1 MIVRLFRRP
10 WIFVTL
16 LVIIAAAVMV
26 RLGIWQLDR
35 LAGRRAF
42 NQQVLSQIDQPPL
55 ALTKDV
61 ISGDLDALEFRS
73 VQVNGEFDLDNA
85 LVLGN
90 QVWDEQIGVH
100 LLTPLKIAGTDSH
113 ILVDRGWIPFEEWEN
128 RNLRAYNLKG
138 DVSVEGMLRVSQ
150 TKLGL
155 RDCLDDSAGE
165 PPFQVWCL
173 ALDGIASYLPY
184 DLLSVYL
191 IQAPVGEQSAAPYQ
205 ALPQIE
211 ITEGPHL
218 GYAVQWFTF
227 AGVLLIGYPFFVRRE
242 MQARQRKTEI
252 EADPGA
258 DDQYHGWAAHLDEQQ
273 KSIYK
278 MDDDEK
284 R

>member
-1 MIVRLFRRP
+1 MISVLFRRP
-10 WIFVTL
+10 WIFITI

-26 RLGIWQLDR
+26 RLGNWQLDR

-61 ISGDLDALEFRS
+61 ISGDLDALEFRT
-73 VQVNGEFDLDNA
+73 VQVVGKLDQDNA

-90 QVWDEQIGVH
+90 QVWEEQIGVH
-100 LLTPLKIAGTDSH
+100 LLTPLKIVGTDSF

-128 RNLRAYNLKG
+128 RNLSAYNLTG
-138 DVSVEGMLRVSQ
+138 DVSIEGMLRVSQ

-173 ALDGIASYLPY
+173 ALDDIASYLPY
-184 DLLSVYL
+184 DLVSVYL
-191 IQAPVGEQSAAPYQ
+191 IQSPEGEQSTAPYQ

-218 GYAVQWFTF
+218 GYAVQWFSF
-227 AGVLLIGYPFFVRRE
+227 AGILLIGYPFFVRRE
-242 MQARQRKTEI
+242 IQARQRKSESA
-252 EADPGA
+252 ADPNA
-258 DDQYHGWAAHLDEQQ
+258 DDEYHGWAAHLDEKQ

-278 MDDDEK
+278 MDDDE
-284 R
+284 

>member
-1 MIVRLFRRP
+1 MITRLFRRP
-10 WIFVTL
+10 WIFVTI

-42 NQQVLSQIDQPPL
+42 NEQVLSQIDQPPL
-55 ALTKDV
+55 ALTKEV
-61 ISGDLDALEFRS
+61 LSGDLDALEFRT
-73 VQVNGEFDLDNA
+73 VKIEGEFDLDNTI
-85 LVLGN
+85 VLGN
-90 QVWDEQIGVH
+90 QVWEEQIGVH
-100 LLTPLKIAGTDSH
+100 LLTPIKIAGTDSY
-113 ILVDRGWIPFEEWEN
+113 ILVDRGWIPFDDWEN
-128 RNLRAYNLKG
+128 RNLSSYDQPD
-138 DVSVEGMLRVSQ
+138 DVRVEGMLRVSQ

-155 RDCLDDSAGE
+155 RDCLDENAGE

-191 IQAPVGEQSAAPYQ
+191 IQGPEVEQSAAPYK
-205 ALPQIE
+205 AIPQIE

-227 AGVLLIGYPFFVRRE
+227 AGILLIGYPFFVRRE
-242 MQARQRKTEI
+242 MQARQRKSEI
-252 EADPGA
+252 EAESIA
-258 DDQYHGWAAHLDEQQ
+258 DDEYHGWAAHLDEQQ

-278 MDDDEK
+278 MDDDE
-284 R
+284 